1 MPQDWA
7 KLLTCRS
14 GKHGKMPEILALAGC
29 LPIMLGRQGI
39 NPKKSI
45 LVDLVCK
52 KNASGFPVQPCG
64 DLKMSNDDAG
74 NLIMQCTWYF
84 LPLAAWAL
92 AQQTLQA
99 PIESIF
105 DLTPTALSPRFYSFC
120 VLLPLPSLFIVT
132 STPLSPVC

>member
-29 LPIMLGRQGI
+29 LPIMLGRQGM
-39 NPKKSI
+39 NPRKST
-45 LVDLVCK
+45 LADLVCK
-52 KNASGFPVQPCG
+52 RNASGFPVQPCG

-84 LPLAAWAL
+84 LPLAAWGFRVVYYSNRCSLLLTAFCCIL
-92 AQQTLQA
+92 VHFNAYNKISLH
-99 PIESIF
+99 SILMHF
-105 DLTPTALSPRFYSFC
+105 
-120 VLLPLPSLFIVT
+120 
-132 STPLSPVC
+132 